1 MKSKLKSMWKW
12 LRKTVINKDML
23 LAFIISELIFWM
35 PCILTG
41 ILAISVNPWWWTVF
55 TAIIIFWA
63 GPFTPAIPLQIG
75 LAMFIKKI
83 INIIYNRRKKNE
95 KEHT

>member
-1 MKSKLKSMWKW
+1 MWKW